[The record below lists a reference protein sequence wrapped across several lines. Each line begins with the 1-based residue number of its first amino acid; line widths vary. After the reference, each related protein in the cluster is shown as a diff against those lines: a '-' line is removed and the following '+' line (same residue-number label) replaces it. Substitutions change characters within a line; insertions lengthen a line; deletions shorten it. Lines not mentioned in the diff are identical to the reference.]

1 MKFKNFKLNSIRT
14 KLIISLVSICVI
26 PLIISG
32 FGSYTE
38 SKSILSKKLTVTSSQ
53 TLTEINNG
61 LSDYFNGF
69 ANMVSMTSNNYDFIN
84 VDTDKNY
91 NYIPEVLKG
100 VKESNKDILNM
111 YYGTASGKF
120 ATFPIA
126 KMPDGYDSTKSS
138 WYKEAIDHKGQ
149 VIITPP
155 YKDNVTG
162 NTVVAIVH
170 AVEKDGQV
178 VGVVGMDCSLTTLAE
193 RMSTKKVGTTGY
205 VFISDTLGNIISHP
219 KKDLIGTNEAS
230 KLSIWNNI
238 KSEDNSFIKY
248 NYNGEKK
255 FGVFVTNK
263 LTGWKLISP
272 LSENE
277 LTSDTKSI
285 LKTTFLI
292 ILIMGII
299 SVFISLLLSKGIA
312 HNIQKLKEVFAKA
325 SDGDLTVSIT
335 ASTKDEFK
343 DLATS
348 FNSMMKNMSG
358 IMNNVTNSSKT
369 VSETSTTL
377 ASMSEEVTA
386 AISEVATAIGQVSM
400 GATQQAQ
407 NAQDGSSAMDDL
419 SNRLDKISVNSNEM
433 DILSIDTKKLGSKG
447 LSMIDT
453 LIEKSNKTK
462 LSTEE
467 VDTIIQDMNE
477 STKQIDI
484 ISETL
489 VGITEQTNLLSLN
502 ASIESARAGE
512 AGKGFSVVAVE
523 ISKLAEQSKH
533 STEEIKK
540 IIASI
545 QTKSVAALTA
555 IKSTEVV
562 VNEQDLAVVQTKKL
576 FSQILKSIEIMITK
590 VDEVKI
596 SIIDINEKK
605 QSTVSE
611 IENISSI
618 SEQTASSTQQVTAS
632 TEEITAAMGEFTK
645 HSSELQILAEE
656 LDNEIKRFKIN

>member
-14 KLIISLVSICVI
+14 KLIISLVSICII

-38 SKSILSKKLTVTSSQ
+38 SKSILSKKLTITSSQ
-53 TLTEINNG
+53 TLTEISNG

-69 ANMVSMTSNNYDFIN
+69 DNMISMTSNNYDFIN
-84 VDTDKNY
+84 VDAGDNY
-91 NYIPEVLKG
+91 NYVPDVLKG

-120 ATFPIA
+120 NTYPIS
-126 KMPDGYDSTKSS
+126 KMPTGYDSTKSS
-138 WYKEAIDHKGQ
+138 WYKQATEHQGQ

-162 NTVVAIVH
+162 STVVGIAR
-170 AVEKDGQV
+170 AVVKNGQV
-178 VGVVGMDCSLTTLAE
+178 VGVVGMDCALTTLSE

-263 LTGWKLISP
+263 LTGWKLVAP
-272 LSENE
+272 LNESE
-277 LTSDTKSI
+277 LTSDTASI
-285 LKTTFLI
+285 LKVTLLI
-292 ILIMGII
+292 ILIMGLI
-299 SVFISLLLSKGIA
+299 SIFMALFLSKGISY
-312 HNIQKLKEVFAKA
+312 NIKNLKEVFAKA
-325 SDGDLTVSIT
+325 SNGDLTVSIT
-335 ASTKDEFK
+335 ASTKDEFM

-386 AISEVATAIGQVSM
+386 SISEVATAIEQVSM

-407 NAQDGSSAMDDL
+407 NAQDGASAMDDL
-419 SNRLDKISVNSNEM
+419 SIRLDKISVNSNEM
-433 DILSIDTKKLGSKG
+433 DTLSIDTKKLGSKG

-462 LSTEE
+462 LSTKE

-477 STKQIDI
+477 STKQIDT

-489 VGITEQTNLLSLN
+489 VSITEQTNLLSLN

-512 AGKGFSVVAVE
+512 AGKGFSVVAGE
-523 ISKLAEQSKH
+523 ISKLADQSKN

-545 QTKSVAALTA
+545 QKKSVSALNA
-555 IKSTEVV
+555 IKSTEIV
-562 VNEQDLAVVQTKKL
+562 VNEQDLAVVQTKNL
-576 FSQILKSIEIMITK
+576 FTQILKSIEIMINK
-590 VDEVKI
+590 VEEVKI

-605 QSTVSE
+605 ESTVSE

-632 TEEITAAMGEFTK
+632 TEEITAAMEEFTK
-645 HSSELQILAEE
+645 HSSELQLLAEE
-656 LDNEIKRFKIN
+656 LDTEIKKFKIN

>member
-84 VDTDKNY
+84 VDIGKNY

-120 ATFPIA
+120 ATYPIA

-138 WYKEAIDHKGQ
+138 WYKQAIDHKGQ

-162 NTVVAIVH
+162 NAVVGIAR

-248 NYNGEKK
+248 NYKGEKK

-272 LSENE
+272 LSESE
-277 LTSDTKSI
+277 LTNDTKSI
-285 LKTTFLI
+285 LKTTLFI
-292 ILIMGII
+292 ILIMGLI
-299 SVFISLLLSKGIA
+299 SIAMSLLLSKGID
-312 HNIQKLKEVFAKA
+312 HNIQKLKEVFSKA
-325 SDGDLTVSIT
+325 SSGDLTVSMKAT
-335 ASTKDEFK
+335 TKDEFK

-348 FNSMMKNMSG
+348 FNSMIKNMSD

-400 GATQQAQ
+400 GATTQAQ
-407 NAQDGSSAMDDL
+407 NAQDGASSMDDL

-462 LSTEE
+462 LSTKE

-477 STKQIDI
+477 STKQIDT

-555 IKSTEVV
+555 IKSTKIV
-562 VNEQDLAVVQTKKL
+562 VNEQDLAVVETKKL
-576 FSQILKSIEIMITK
+576 FSQILKSIEIMIIK

-632 TEEITAAMGEFTK
+632 TEEITAAMEEFTK
-645 HSSELQILAEE
+645 HSSELQILAGE
-656 LDNEIKRFKIN
+656 LDIEIKKFKTS